1 MSSFS
6 AVFSNSYSNTTS
18 NELSRI
24 LAAAVVNKRFCSM
37 LLANPAQALTR
48 GYGGESFNLKTEERE
63 RLSSIHASS
72 LSEFAAELAH
82 F

>member
-1 MSSFS
+1 
-6 AVFSNSYSNTTS
+6 
-18 NELSRI
+18 
-24 LAAAVVNKRFCSM
+24 M

-48 GYGGESFNLKTEERE
+48 GYGGESFNLKADERE
-63 RLSSIHASS
+63 RLSSIHAST